1 MEGTALVIGG
11 TLSMDEYKSLLAEQ
25 DVPAEFRWLIR
36 YLFTE
41 VLDGRNAHVTDGVWR
56 ALHWE
61 PRDFRQY
68 AQAAAAAGAWAGP
81 KPGPGKAPRRPS
93 PIAHEQEVE
102 AWGRVRADRQ
112 SRLRSPAANSSARGV
127 GAHGPAKGP
136 RRGADPLA
144 EDTAERRLGV
154 VAHGGGHVRESA
166 VALAQQA

>member
-1 MEGTALVIGG
+1 MESTALVIGG

-56 ALHWE
+56 ALHRE

-93 PIAHEQEVE
+93 PIAH
-102 AWGRVRADRQ
+102 
-112 SRLRSPAANSSARGV
+112 ARG
-127 GAHGPAKGP
+127 
-136 RRGADPLA
+136 
-144 EDTAERRLGV
+144 
-154 VAHGGGHVRESA
+154 
-166 VALAQQA
+166 